1 MKCPRLLLAAL
12 AIVYFHSPVAGHAQE
27 VSVWHRDFPSAVA
40 EATEKGKKLL
50 IVFTGTDWIEICQK
64 FHDDILAQPVFMEA
78 VSGRFTLLKLEFPK
92 DNMMPREEAMQKNFL
107 REAYRVRGYPTVVL
121 AEADG
126 RPFGLN
132 GYQPLA
138 PAEYAAQIRK
148 IDAAHEASLAAL
160 AESESLE
167 GVEKAKRL
175 RRAIPDLPGALTARY
190 YRREMEAILEHDPDD
205 TLEVRASFSKLIAEA
220 DYGRKMQEL
229 GKASKWGEMVTA
241 TEAFIEENKLEGE
254 ALQRALFNQASLH
267 RRMEESERERAVLQ
281 QIVSID
287 PDSEAGQAAKE
298 QLEKGAG
305 TGEVTDR
312 E

>member
-1 MKCPRLLLAAL
+1 MKCPRLPLAAL
-12 AIVYFHSPVAGHAQE
+12 ATVFLHFPAVGKAQE
-27 VSVWHRDFPSAVA
+27 VAVWHRDFPSAVA
-40 EATEKGKKLL
+40 EATGKGKKLL

-64 FHDDILAQPVFMEA
+64 FHDDILAQPAFMEA

-92 DNMMPREEAMQKNFL
+92 DNMMPREEALQKNFL

-121 AEADG
+121 AETDG

-132 GYQPLA
+132 GYQPLP

-148 IDAAHEASLAAL
+148 IDAAHEASLAAMQ
-160 AESESLE
+160 ESESLE

-175 RRAIPDLPGALTARY
+175 RRAIPDLPGTLTARY
-190 YRREMEAILEHDPDD
+190 YRREMEAILANDPDD
-205 TLEVRASFSKLIAEA
+205 TLELRGPYSKLISEA

-229 GKASKWGEMVTA
+229 GKESKWAEMVTA

-267 RRMEESERERAVLQ
+267 RRMEESERERAVLER
-281 QIVSID
+281 IVSID
-287 PDSEAGQAAKE
+287 PESEAGQAAKE
-298 QLEKGAG
+298 QLEKGTE
-305 TGEVTDR
+305 TGEAAN
-312 E
+312 